1 MSEAQAVDLMVL
13 LADVR
18 RMVELAAWSV
28 FIATGFVVMNTVHRL
43 ARGR

>member
-1 MSEAQAVDLMVL
+1 MSDVQAAELLVM

-28 FIATGFVVMNTVHRL
+28 FIATGFVIGNTVHRW